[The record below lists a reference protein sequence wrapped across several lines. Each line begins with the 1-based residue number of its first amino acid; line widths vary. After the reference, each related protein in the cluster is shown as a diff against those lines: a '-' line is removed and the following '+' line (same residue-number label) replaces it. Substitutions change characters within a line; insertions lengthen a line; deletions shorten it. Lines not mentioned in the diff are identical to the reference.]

1 MNLMDM
7 ILSSQQ
13 NAPVQQLASQFG
25 LSEGQAA
32 SAVQSL
38 LPALMG
44 GLQQNAACPDG
55 FSSLLGSC
63 SCSRHQQYVDDP
75 SRLSDPST
83 VADGN
88 KILGHI
94 LGSKDVSRS
103 VAAQASQQTGIG
115 TDLLKQMLPV
125 VATMAMGYLSKQT
138 SSGNVQPEGLLG
150 MLTPMLDSNRDGSVM
165 DDVLGM
171 ASRFFQK

>member
-1 MNLMDM
+1 MLPDRRPGPGIDNADS
-7 ILSSQQ
+7 LSGQR
-13 NAPVQQLASQFG
+13 LANPNHPRRLVGSVVG
-25 LSEGQAA
+25 RVPTPRPSP
-32 SAVQSL
+32 
-38 LPALMG
+38 PA
-44 GLQQNAACPDG
+44 
-55 FSSLLGSC
+55 
-63 SCSRHQQYVDDP
+63 
-75 SRLSDPST
+75 T

-88 KILGHI
+88 AILGHI

-115 TDLLKQMLPV
+115 SDLLKQMLPV

-138 SSGNVQPEGLLG
+138 ASGNVQQEGLLG